1 MGCHRDTS
9 TVFYRATKQKIN
21 KKLTDYTMA
30 KGRPRFGTMG
40 VKRRRA
46 HTQTPRIRTYPDL
59 KEAKLSAF
67 TAYKVG
73 MTHVLAK
80 GFAKRQKSK
89 NVQSQIP
96 VTVLECP
103 PVRIGGARLYTENDG
118 SLQIKKQLNFKPSKH
133 LTRKH
138 NISKEHH
145 TKEDL
150 EDLELDN
157 VVQIRAQIYTQPHK
171 IGLKKKPEVF
181 EVSIGGTPQ
190 DAVAFLTENIEKDIP
205 ITDVFQEGDNADILG
220 ITKGRGTQGPVKRFG
235 IGLKGH
241 KSEKGRRRP
250 GSLGPWIA
258 QQHVMPRVPQAG
270 QTGYHQRTQMNNL
283 IMKVSDNPEEI
294 NVEGGYKHYGNVKT
308 SYILV
313 KGSVPGPQKRL
324 VTLLHTDKEAKKGYN
339 SNSITHISTK
349 SNQG

>member
-1 MGCHRDTS
+1 
-9 TVFYRATKQKIN
+9 
-21 KKLTDYTMA
+21 MA

-89 NVQSQIP
+89 NVQSQVP

-103 PVRIGGARLYTENDG
+103 PIRIGGARLYVENDEA
-118 SLQIKKQLNFKPSKH
+118 LQAKTQLQFKPSKY
-133 LTRKH
+133 LSRKH

-145 TKEDL
+145 AEEDL
-150 EDLELDN
+150 DNLDLDD
-157 VVQIRAQIYTQPHK
+157 VVEIRAQIYTQPHK
-171 IGLKKKPEVF
+171 IGLKKKPEVL
-181 EVSIGGTPQ
+181 EVSIGGTPE
-190 DAVAFLTENIEKDIP
+190 DAVEFLKENLEQDIH
-205 ITDVFQEGDNADILG
+205 IGDVFSEGDNADILA
-220 ITKGRGTQGPVKRFG
+220 ITKGKGTQGPVKRFG

-258 QQHVMPRVPQAG
+258 QQHIMPRVPQAG
-270 QTGYHQRTQMNNL
+270 QTGYHQRTQYNNL
-283 IMKVSDNPEEI
+283 LMKISDNPEEI

-324 VTLLHTDKEAKKGYN
+324 VTLLHTARKAKKGYN
-339 SNSITHISTK
+339 SNNITHISTK